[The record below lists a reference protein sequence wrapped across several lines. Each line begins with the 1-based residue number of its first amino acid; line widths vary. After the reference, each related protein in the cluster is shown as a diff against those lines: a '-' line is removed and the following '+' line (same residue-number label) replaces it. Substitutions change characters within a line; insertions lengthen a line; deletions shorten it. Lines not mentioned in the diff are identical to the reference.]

1 MNKIIKT
8 KTFLIGFCLILLSCA
23 SSKYAEYYGGEHFL
37 TWEPQLEVQNEA
49 EAQVIVTRLDNKG
62 GYIGIFID
70 YTFAG
75 KLSNG
80 QTGYYKVPTGG
91 IHEISAKY
99 DQMMYSTDP
108 KLNSRYMSESTKAIE
123 FINNGDQHFFSVR
136 FLGVRSVRGP
146 SIETGFFDTSY
157 EHDVEITQDRS
168 ISVTSTGRVSSIP
181 AINETY
187 RTLSRNIPENARI
200 AIVNVVSNNIN
211 ESIYFIDELTVLFVN
226 AKHFVVDRNR
236 LQAIL
241 DEQRF
246 QMSGYVD
253 DNSIISIGH
262 FAEAS
267 VVLTGNIN
275 VIDGRR
281 RLVFRALDVL
291 TGRILAMSSVDL

>member
-1 MNKIIKT
+1 MSKIIKT
-8 KTFLIGFCLILLSCA
+8 KILLIVFCLVFLSCA
-23 SSKYAEYYGGEHFL
+23 SSKIKAYYGGEPFL
-37 TWEPQLEVQNEA
+37 TWEPRLEVENEA

-70 YTFAG
+70 YIFAG
-75 KLSNG
+75 KLGNG

-91 IHEISAKY
+91 IHEIIAQY
-99 DQMMYSTDP
+99 DARSYRIDP
-108 KLNSRYMSESTKAIE
+108 KNKMSSYDESDFTEAIE

-136 FLGVRSVRGP
+136 YLGGRYEYGTYS
-146 SIETGFFDTSY
+146 SITYTY
-157 EHDVEITQDRS
+157 HDVVITQDKS
-168 ISVTSTGRVSSIP
+168 ISVTSTGRFSSIS

-187 RTLSRNIPENARI
+187 RILSINIPDNARI
-200 AIVNVVSNNIN
+200 AIVNVVSNNFN
-211 ESIYFIDELTVLFVN
+211 ESIYLIDELTVLFVN
-226 AKHFVVDRNR
+226 AKHFVVDRIR
-236 LQAIL
+236 LQTIL
-241 DEQRF
+241 NEQQF

-262 FAEAS
+262 FAGAN

-275 VIDGRR
+275 VIDGKK